1 MKRLLLVVAVAVGL
15 GGCAQIQR
23 VQDAVVAVTKSYT
36 NPVTRAD
43 LDNAEGGVQLIFTGL
58 NTYKRACVQGI
69 ADKNCRAN
77 IAAIQVYTRKVPPV
91 LKELR
96 RSVDS
101 GDQVNAISVYNGLM
115 TIIRDIRN
123 EAYIRDVK
131 IGA

>member
-1 MKRLLLVVAVAVGL
+1 MKRLLLVVAIAL
-15 GGCAQIQR
+15 TMGGCAQIEKAGN
-23 VQDAVVAVTKSYT
+23 VIAAVTKSYT

-43 LDNAEGGVQLIFTGL
+43 LDNAEGGVQLIFAGL

-69 ADKNCRAN
+69 ADRNCRAN
-77 IAAIQVYTRKVPPV
+77 VAAIQVYTRKVPPI

-96 RSVDS
+96 RAVDS
-101 GDQVNAISVYNGLM
+101 GDQVSAISVYNGLM

-131 IGA
+131 IGV

>member
-115 TIIRDIRN
+115 AIIRDIRN

-131 IGA
+131 LGG